1 MKIKKLAQ
9 AVAISATICLSMPT
23 PSYATGIPVI
33 DVASIA
39 QAIEQLVQLQQQ
51 FSELQAQTGLSEE
64 QLRSLTGARG
74 LADLV
79 NDPSSR
85 YYIPSE
91 YQDLLKLTAGI
102 EGGDYNALQNR
113 VGDLLAAAE
122 ILNLE
127 ETGFKAGSKEA
138 KTFVSDQNQIA
149 INGALAEAAYDEAN
163 LRTANL
169 QTLLDRINSAEDP
182 KEIADLQA
190 RISAEQLMLSNEQIK
205 LAALSETQETYWERQ
220 QQRSKEERLRVLGN
234 GTINIP
240 NW

>member
-1 MKIKKLAQ
+1 M
-9 AVAISATICLSMPT
+9 VTT
-23 PSYATGIPVI
+23 T
-33 DVASIA
+33 
-39 QAIEQLVQLQQQ
+39 
-51 FSELQAQTGLSEE
+51 
-64 QLRSLTGARG
+64 
-74 LADLV
+74 
-79 NDPSSR
+79 
-85 YYIPSE
+85 
-91 YQDLLKLTAGI
+91 
-102 EGGDYNALQNR
+102 
-113 VGDLLAAAE
+113 
-122 ILNLE
+122 
-127 ETGFKAGSKEA
+127 
-138 KTFVSDQNQIA
+138 QNQIA

>member
-1 MKIKKLAQ
+1 MKIKKLAKTI
-9 AVAISATICLSMPT
+9 ALSATICLSMPT

-39 QAIEQLVQLQQQ
+39 QAIQQLAQLHQQ
-51 FSELQAQTGLSEE
+51 FTELQAQTGLSEE

-169 QTLLDRINSAEDP
+169 QTLLDRINTAEDP

-205 LAALSETQETYWERQ
+205 LSALSETQETYWERQ
-220 QQRSKEERLRVLGN
+220 QQRSKEEKLRLLGKQN
-234 GTINIP
+234 GTSP
-240 NW
+240 RF